1 MQTADQSKKGPDPT
15 APPPYPGVGQTGS
28 YAGGFVAPPVGP
40 GYDGAPPQQGYP
52 PQNPGYPAAGGVSNN
67 KVQGFI
73 FSLLRRFIFHT
84 TVSAKWNDTFS
95 SNCQT
100 T

>member
-15 APPPYPGVGQTGS
+15 APPPYPGQTGS
-28 YAGGFVAPPVGP
+28 YAGGFVAPPAGR
-40 GYDGAPPQQGYP
+40 GYGAAPPQQGYPPQNPGYP

-73 FSLLRRFIFHT
+73 CIFSAEEIQIPQD
-84 TVSAKWNDTFS
+84 SINEME
-95 SNCQT
+95 
-100 T
+100 

>member
-40 GYDGAPPQQGYP
+40 GYDGAPPVDEHVGAWDARDKPRP
-52 PQNPGYPAAGGVSNN
+52 PHASQEGGPFGLGSPPP
-67 KVQGFI
+67 K
-73 FSLLRRFIFHT
+73 
-84 TVSAKWNDTFS
+84 KM
-95 SNCQT
+95 
-100 T
+100 

>member
-52 PQNPGYPAAGGVSNN
+52 PQNPGYPAAGGVSNS

-73 FSLLRRFIFHT
+73 NVFSLLGRFRFHKR
-84 TVSAKWNDTFS
+84 VSAKWNDTFFFES
-95 SNCQT
+95 
-100 T
+100 

>member
-15 APPPYPGVGQTGS
+15 APPPYPGQTGS

-52 PQNPGYPAAGGVSNN
+52 PQNPGYPAAGGVRNN
-67 KVQGFI
+67 KVQGVI
-73 FSLLRRFIFHT
+73 FSLYIFHK
-84 TVSAKWNDTFS
+84 TVSAK
-95 SNCQT
+95 
-100 T
+100 